1 MTTITSTLVMEHAA
15 FCAVFDQ
22 IEIVL
27 AKLQS
32 VREVQ
37 LFASLVE
44 GLLKGHGET
53 ETQLAYAALDH
64 VLEEN
69 GSLKHLHQD
78 HQEIDEHFRR
88 VHNASELADAQR
100 LLKKALS
107 ATREHFRRE
116 EKTVFPFLERVLQP
130 ETLGA
135 LGQTWMQARSLAAPT

>member
-1 MTTITSTLVMEHAA
+1 MATITNALVMEHAA
-15 FCAVFDQ
+15 FCAVFNQ
-22 IEIVL
+22 MENIL
-27 AKLQS
+27 AELHS
-32 VREVQ
+32 AREVQ

-53 ETQLAYAALDH
+53 ETHLAYAALDH

-69 GSLKHLHQD
+69 GSLKQLHQD

-88 VHNASELADAQR
+88 VHNATELADAQR
-100 LLKKALS
+100 LFTKALT

-116 EKTVFPFLERVLQP
+116 EQIVFPFLERVLQP

-135 LGQTWMQARSLAAPT
+135 LGQTWMQARSSAATS